1 MKINPSQDTA
11 ASLLS
16 SAISRD
22 KFQTDFQASLDTA
35 KENLAG
41 NRKQRSVEPEAMLDA
56 MATARR
62 ELEEYIEK
70 GPIAHMREK
79 ILEQMG
85 LTEEDIAKMSPE
97 QRETVEKTIAAK
109 MKEWL
114 LAGSGIDTKGIQAQL
129 VNTSLPAAAPAA
141 AAKETQ
147 SL

>member
-1 MKINPSQDTA
+1 
-11 ASLLS
+11 
-16 SAISRD
+16 
-22 KFQTDFQASLDTA
+22 
-35 KENLAG
+35 
-41 NRKQRSVEPEAMLDA
+41 
-56 MATARR
+56 
-62 ELEEYIEK
+62 
-70 GPIAHMREK
+70 MREK

-114 LAGSGIDTKGIQAQL
+114 LAGSGIDTKGIRAQL
-129 VNTSLPAAAPAA
+129 VNTSLPAAAA

>member
-129 VNTSLPAAAPAA
+129 VNTSLPAAAAV
-141 AAKETQ
+141 AKETQ

>member
-1 MKINPSQDTA
+1 MKVNPTQETA

-22 KFQTDFQASLDTA
+22 KFQADFQTSLDTA
-35 KENLAG
+35 KENLAK
-41 NRKQRSVEPEAMLDA
+41 NRKQETVQPDAMLDA
-56 MATARR
+56 MTQARQ
-62 ELEEYIEK
+62 ELEDYIKK
-70 GPIAHMREK
+70 GPIGHMRDK
-79 ILEQMG
+79 ILEQLG

-129 VNTSLPAAAPAA
+129 LNTTLPAAAV
-141 AAKETQ
+141 AAKETPP
-147 SL
+147 L

>member
-1 MKINPSQDTA
+1 MKVNPSQETA

-35 KENLAG
+35 KENLAQP
-41 NRKQRSVEPEAMLDA
+41 RKQQALEPDA
-56 MATARR
+56 MQNAMAAARR

-85 LTEEDIAKMSPE
+85 LSEEDLAKMPPE
-97 QRETVEKTIAAK
+97 QRDVVEKTIAAK

-114 LAGSGIDTKGIQAQL
+114 LAGSGVDTKAIQAQL
-129 VNTSLPAAAPAA
+129 MGVPLAAALSTDKA
-141 AAKETQ
+141 ET
-147 SL
+147 